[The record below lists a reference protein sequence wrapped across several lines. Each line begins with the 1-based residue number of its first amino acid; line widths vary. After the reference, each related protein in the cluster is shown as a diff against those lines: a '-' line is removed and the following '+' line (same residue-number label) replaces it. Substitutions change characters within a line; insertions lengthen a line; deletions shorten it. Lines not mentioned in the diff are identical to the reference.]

1 MQIPLP
7 DPAYTGSE
15 RSRANFLLAAKTAAG
30 FVALIWLIPL
40 LGWGLELERFGI
52 RPRELIGL
60 PGILVAPLLHADFN
74 HLIANSLPLLVLGT
88 MMLHVYPYAAFRV
101 LPAVYLGPGIAA
113 WLFGRQGVHVGAS
126 GLIYGLVSYIF
137 VAGMIRRDRR
147 AVAASLLVAF
157 MYGSLAWGVLPINP
171 SYSWETHLAAA
182 LIGVAMAIAFKD
194 RDVLPH
200 RRYSWEREEGENED
214 DFPQDDNG
222 AGRPVESGGMT
233 APKEESMSS
242 RMEGVQACVFDA
254 YGTLFDFASA
264 AARCSD
270 ALGDRAADLTALWR
284 DKQLQYTWLRGLQGK
299 HADFWQVTGDALDY
313 AMETLRIDDA
323 ALKARLM
330 DFYLTL
336 DAFPEVA
343 ETLRTLKSYGFAT
356 AILSNGTPQMLAA
369 AVKNA
374 QLDDL
379 IDAVIS
385 VEEVG
390 VYKPHPSVY
399 QAAVDRLGVAADRI
413 CFQSSNAWDA
423 YAASAFGMRVVWCNR
438 YGQRAE
444 RLPGR
449 PDAVIRSLAELTP
462 LLLRR

>member
-1 MQIPLP
+1 MQIPSP

-30 FVALIWLIPL
+30 FVALIWLVPL

-60 PGILVAPLLHADFN
+60 PGILFAPLLHADFN

-182 LIGVAMAIAFKD
+182 LIGIAMALAFKD

-200 RRYSWEREEGENED
+200 RRYSWEHGGGEDED
-214 DFPQDDNG
+214 DFPEEDDS
-222 AGRPVESGGMT
+222 AGGPVASGGIT

-242 RMEGVQACVFDA
+242 RIEGVQACVFDA

-264 AARCSD
+264 ASRCSD
-270 ALGDRAADLTALWR
+270 VLGDRATALTALWR
-284 DKQLQYTWLRGLQGK
+284 DKQLQYTWLRGLQGR
-299 HADFWQVTGDALDY
+299 HADFWQVTVDALDY
-313 AMETLRIDDA
+313 AMETLHIDDA
-323 ALKARLM
+323 ALKTRLM

-336 DAFPEVA
+336 DPFPEVA
-343 ETLRTLKSYGFAT
+343 ETLRTLKNHGFAT
-356 AILSNGTPQMLAA
+356 AILSNGTPQMLAS

-374 QLDDL
+374 QLGDL

-399 QAAVDRLGVAADRI
+399 QRAVDRLGVAADRI

-449 PDAVIRSLAELTP
+449 PDAVIRSLAELPP
-462 LLLRR
+462 LLL